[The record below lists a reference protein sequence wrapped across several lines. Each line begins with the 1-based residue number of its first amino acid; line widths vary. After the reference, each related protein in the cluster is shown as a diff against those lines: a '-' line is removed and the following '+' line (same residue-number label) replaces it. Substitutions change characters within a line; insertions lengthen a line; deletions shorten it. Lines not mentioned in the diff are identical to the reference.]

1 MAVAERGE
9 TGRVYL
15 VTCQNHLHSAM
26 ALWGVKAENR
36 LMKGVLDRT
45 LAHIDTTA
53 ICVLDAQQT
62 YRAAMTEFQLSGEDL
77 HAEGKS
83 ASDGWAIHK

>member
-26 ALWGVKAENR
+26 ALWGVKAETK
-36 LMKGVLDRT
+36 LMTGVLYRT
-45 LAHIDTTA
+45 LAHIETA
-53 ICVLDAQQT
+53 ICVSLNKKN
-62 YRAAMTEFQLSGEDL
+62 LSRR
-77 HAEGKS
+77 H
-83 ASDGWAIHK
+83 DGVPVQ